1 MVNGNFRHKLFYNV
15 FMIYNEVIGQSIQS
29 SDFVNACL
37 YAQSLNVLRCKLSG
51 YKTTAPNK
59 LAVIK

>member
-1 MVNGNFRHKLFYNV
+1 
-15 FMIYNEVIGQSIQS
+15 MIYNEVIGQSIQS

-51 YKTTAPNK
+51 YKTTVPNK